1 MAYTRYRLP
10 VLFPLSSLV
19 LSLSLSLPF
28 FFSPSYHSIFG
39 LMGRRLLGNFAYRV
53 LQAIIWASTPKSS
66 FFQTLND
73 GQSISRRE
81 TVDVTNRET
90 SFHKHSLFFS
100 LFPLHTKRGFSPLF
114 FFEHRLFQNY
124 PFLWNSQISIFQK
137 NFSRWSGDRNNSK
150 CNNSIMYIPFSR
162 GGGRNR

>member
-28 FFSPSYHSIFG
+28 FSSPSYHSIFG

-114 FFEHRLFQNY
+114 FFSSVDSFKITRFCEIRKFRFFKKISHDEVEIEIIQNA
-124 PFLWNSQISIFQK
+124 I
-137 NFSRWSGDRNNSK
+137 
-150 CNNSIMYIPFSR
+150 IP
-162 GGGRNR
+162 

>member
-1 MAYTRYRLP
+1 MAYARYRLP

-28 FFSPSYHSIFG
+28 FSSPSYHSIFG

-114 FFEHRLFQNY
+114 FFRASTFSKLPVFTKFANFDFSKK
-124 PFLWNSQISIFQK
+124 FLTMKW
-137 NFSRWSGDRNNSK
+137 RSK
-150 CNNSIMYIPFSR
+150 
-162 GGGRNR
+162 

>member
-19 LSLSLSLPF
+19 LSLSLFLPF
-28 FFSPSYHSIFG
+28 FSSPSYHSIFG

-73 GQSISRRE
+73 GQLISRRE

-114 FFEHRLFQNY
+114 FFSSVDFFKITRFCEIRKFRFFKKISHDEVEIEIIQNA
-124 PFLWNSQISIFQK
+124 I
-137 NFSRWSGDRNNSK
+137 
-150 CNNSIMYIPFSR
+150 IP
-162 GGGRNR
+162 